1 MKKLIYILLLAVA
14 TFGFTSC
21 DEDRDSNPILS
32 GAGTTR
38 SLVLNV
44 PPVSVNNV
52 IDLLTSNSIEF
63 TTSQPDYGFPA
74 STVYT
79 VWVSLDG
86 EEFVALPTTYT
97 TARMSVAAKEFNE
110 ALLGL
115 AGEADLSE
123 PKPVK
128 VKLTAAMFVD
138 GNIGKAESNVIEL
151 PRVQLYVPVVE
162 VTLPTKMHIVG
173 GFAASEGWSK
183 FVPLTQAYSKEGFF
197 YGVVYLAEGDEFKI
211 NPDAGWKGNDMGTDQ
226 ITLDGDIAASCANG
240 DKGSNLKMSA
250 SGWYTVIVKAKIANG
265 AVQYTLSFSEP
276 KVYIIGNALNGDWS
290 MNDSGRFTAPATADG
305 EWVSPAFTGAGELR
319 MCIDC
324 GIDWWMTEFTLDGD
338 NNIFYR
344 TMDIPANWAE
354 NVGADYSKQAAIG
367 GHAYINFTA
376 GTGRITED

>member
-14 TFGFTSC
+14 TCGFTSC
-21 DEDRDSNPILS
+21 DEDRDSNPILNGS
-32 GAGTTR
+32 VTR
-38 SLVLNV
+38 SFVLNMPAV
-44 PPVSVNNV
+44 AVNNV
-52 IDLLTSNSIEF
+52 IDLESSDALVL
-63 TTSQPDYGFPA
+63 TTSQPDYGFPL

-79 VWVSLDG
+79 VWLSLDG
-86 EEFVALPTTYT
+86 ESFSALPTTYT
-97 TARMSVAAKEFNE
+97 TATMSISAKEIND
-110 ALLGL
+110 ALLEMLGD
-115 AGEADLSE
+115 ADVSA
-123 PKPVK
+123 PMPVK
-128 VKLTAAMFVD
+128 VKLTAATFVD
-138 GNIGKAESNVIEL
+138 SELGKAESNVIEL
-151 PRVQLYVPVVE
+151 PKVQVYVPKVE

-173 GFAASEGWSK
+173 GFAASEGWTK
-183 FVPLTQAYSKEGFF
+183 FVVLTQAYSKEGFF

-265 AVQYTLSFSEP
+265 AVQYTLSFIEA
-276 KVYIIGNALNGDWS
+276 KVYIIGNALNGDW
-290 MNDSGRFTAPATADG
+290 NVTEAGQFTAPATAEG
-305 EWVSPAFTGAGELR
+305 EWVSPAFTGSGELR

-338 NNIFYR
+338 YNIFYR
-344 TMDIPANWAE
+344 TMDIPSNWAD
-354 NVGADYSKQAAIG
+354 NVGADYSKQVAVG